1 MQDILSNKRML
12 EELLPKTQILYY
24 LSGGDGGA
32 PSWIRGSMG
41 QIRAVSEELWGICSF
56 DLPFGLLRVKV
67 SKSFNPGK
75 KKSLGGWAFLDEERN
90 KSFFQPEAKL
100 PPKKRSRK
108 QEDREAFPSLTMD
121 DTEPKDASTLSFY
134 TRRADPRGSI
144 VLLSCDIAKD
154 VELLK
159 EQLRDRRACP
169 ELFHSPW
176 QRR

>member
-1 MQDILSNKRML
+1 MSR
-12 EELLPKTQILYY
+12 
-24 LSGGDGGA
+24 
-32 PSWIRGSMG
+32 
-41 QIRAVSEELWGICSF
+41 
-56 DLPFGLLRVKV
+56 
-67 SKSFNPGK
+67 SFNPGK
-75 KKSLGGWAFLDEERN
+75 KNSLGGWTFLDEERN

-100 PPKKRSRK
+100 LPPKKRSRK
-108 QEDREAFPSLTMD
+108 QEDREASPSLTMD
-121 DTEPKDASTLSFY
+121 DAEPKDASTLSFF

-159 EQLRDRRACP
+159 EQLQLRDRKACP